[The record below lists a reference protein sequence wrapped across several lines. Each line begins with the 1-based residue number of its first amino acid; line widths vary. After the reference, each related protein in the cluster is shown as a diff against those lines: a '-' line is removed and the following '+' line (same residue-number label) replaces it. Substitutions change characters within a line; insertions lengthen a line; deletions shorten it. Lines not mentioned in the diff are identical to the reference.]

1 MGRFLLCLCAAL
13 TAILLAGCGQQAG
26 EVPVRLPPEVTV
38 SKPIEKEVVDN
49 YYFEGYT
56 AAVSTVD
63 IRARVTGYL
72 SKVYFKDGDNV
83 KEGQP
88 LFLIDPRPYQAS
100 LDQAQAEEGRVE
112 ALLKRLQSDY
122 TRAERLLPQKTISQ
136 EEFDRTAAERNQ
148 ALADV
153 RAKKAAVEQANL
165 NLHFAAIKA
174 PISGRISRTLVT
186 EGNLVTANETLLTTI
201 VTIDPIYAYFDVDEP
216 TVLHIRQ
223 MIREGELE
231 PREKR
236 APVIHLGLDI
246 DSGYPFKGTLD
257 FVENRIDPKTGTLKV
272 RAIFA
277 NKDEALAPGSHAR
290 IEMPLGKPHKELLI
304 SERAIGT
311 MQGQKYVYV
320 VNDKNEAV
328 YRPVKL
334 GSLEG
339 HLRVVRSGIAADDR
353 VITNGVQR
361 VRAGVTVTP
370 KEADMTAE
378 AGGSATLAEN

>member
-1 MGRFLLCLCAAL
+1 MNRFLPYLCSALAAL
-13 TAILLAGCGQQAG
+13 SMTGCGQQAAQA
-26 EVPVRLPPEVTV
+26 PVRLPPEVTV
-38 SKPIEKEVVDN
+38 SKPIEKDVVDN
-49 YYFEGYT
+49 LYFEGYT

-100 LDQAQAEEGRVE
+100 LDQAQADEGRVE
-112 ALLKRLQSDY
+112 ALLKRLQSDF

-174 PISGRISRTLVT
+174 PINGRISRTLVT

-201 VTIDPIYAYFDVDEP
+201 VTVDPIYAYFDVDEP

-231 PREKR
+231 SREKKP
-236 APVIHLGLDI
+236 PVIHLGLDI
-246 DSGYPFKGTLD
+246 DSGYPFKGTID
-257 FVENRIDPKTGTLKV
+257 FVENRIDTKTGTLKV

-311 MQGQKYVYV
+311 LQGQKYVYV
-320 VNDKNEAV
+320 VNDKNEVV

-334 GSLEG
+334 GSLDG

-370 KEADMTAE
+370 KDSEMTAA
-378 AGGSATLAEN
+378 AGDRAALAEN